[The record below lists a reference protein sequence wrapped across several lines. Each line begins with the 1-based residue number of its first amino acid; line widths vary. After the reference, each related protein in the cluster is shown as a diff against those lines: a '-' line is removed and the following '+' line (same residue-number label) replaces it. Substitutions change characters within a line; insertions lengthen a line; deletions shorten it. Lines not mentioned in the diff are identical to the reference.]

1 MEGYTKLK
9 KVIIKEA
16 CEETRLELRLCPPGD
31 DFYSNG
37 SPKRAAQLHSVV
49 GWPPVRTSRK
59 NIKTSSN
66 STKVSSSEKVLVDG
80 SDCKNTSSSNDENS
94 LYVKINMDGV
104 AIGRK
109 VDLKAYDN
117 YHSLSSA
124 VEELFQGLLAGFK
137 CLHHKNKNLN
147 YPF

>member
-1 MEGYTKLK
+1 M
-9 KVIIKEA
+9 
-16 CEETRLELRLCPPGD
+16 
-31 DFYSNG
+31 
-37 SPKRAAQLHSVV
+37 

-59 NIKTSSN
+59 NVKTSSN
-66 STKVSSSEKVLVDG
+66 STKVCSSENVLVDG
-80 SDCKNTSSSNDENS
+80 SDCKNTSSSNDENT

-124 VEELFQGLLAGFK
+124 VEELFQGLLAGSIINY
-137 CLHHKNKNLN
+137 LYHQNKNLN